1 MVRPR
6 DVLGGSSTGNELGCA
21 GRPARSTC
29 TRVGGGWSQPALAG
43 AARLKPLGVGQT
55 RGPGGAPG
63 VPDGKGDDAEEAAEG
78 LLKAWGRVQ
87 GIWPRSPAG
96 LQNRRPAAESR
107 PWLCLNKSRL
117 QNVSFF
123 LAERLLV
130 CALSSAGRRVSVER
144 WGEPLG
150 LTVVLRTRA
159 KFLPN

>member
-1 MVRPR
+1 MEAAPGTSWGVQAARH
-6 DVLGGSSTGNELGCA
+6 A
-21 GRPARSTC
+21 APARE
-29 TRVGGGWSQPALAG
+29 WEAAG
-43 AARLKPLGVGQT
+43 ASPPSREQ
-55 RGPGGAPG
+55 
-63 VPDGKGDDAEEAAEG
+63 PDSNRWGSDRRVDQGEPRESQMGKGMTQKRLQRASS
-78 LLKAWGRVQ
+78 KPWGRVQ

-107 PWLCLNKSRL
+107 PWLSLNKSRL

-130 CALSSAGRRVSVER
+130 CALSSAGRRVSVTVVEL